1 MMGECQEDIQ
11 SLVSTYAA
19 CVLSIAVWS
28 IMGFLLQCCCLELDG
43 SPGLAAQ
50 FFAVVGVVQ
59 LGMVVYTVTIFFPY
73 CPESCRGNC
82 NDDELGWFYLVPAV
96 EGLLAGLWLRSSWNR
111 AVVAKALLRRSDDD
125 ESDNRN
131 HINAQGPA
139 IFSKL
144 PVNEADATELELTET
159 SDETDEY
166 GYHDDDDDEV
176 VKGDEIPSN
185 AV

>member
-59 LGMVVYTVTIFFPY
+59 LGMVVCTVTIFFPY
-73 CPESCRGNC
+73 CPESCLGNC
-82 NDDELGWFYLVPAV
+82 NDDQLGWFYLVPAV
-96 EGLLAGLWLRSSWNR
+96 EGLLAGLWLRASWNR
-111 AVVAKALLRRSDDD
+111 AVVARALLRRSDDN
-125 ESDNRN
+125 DNN
-131 HINAQGPA
+131 NIMNARGPA

-144 PVNEADATELELTET
+144 PANEADATELELTET
-159 SDETDEY
+159 GSETDEY
-166 GYHDDDDDEV
+166 GYHDNDDDEV
-176 VKGDEIPSN
+176 VMEGNEIPSN